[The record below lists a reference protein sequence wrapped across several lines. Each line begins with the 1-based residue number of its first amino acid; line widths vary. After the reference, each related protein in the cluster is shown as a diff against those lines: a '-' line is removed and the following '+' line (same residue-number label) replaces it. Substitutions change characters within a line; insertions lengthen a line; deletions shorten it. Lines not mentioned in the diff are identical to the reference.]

1 MCIFPGPFKM
11 NQRKGFFDNIK
22 TDLKDRGREIM

>member
-1 MCIFPGPFKM
+1 MCIFPRPFKM

-22 TDLKDRGREIM
+22 TDLKDRGSDIM